1 MHDPPQTPARA
12 GETKRSCC
20 SAQRIAL
27 APQMDDARNDLIQD
41 LLYSQGATK
50 LGFVA
55 GAGHPSERL
64 PLRRT
69 LLTASEP

>member
-1 MHDPPQTPARA
+1 
-12 GETKRSCC
+12 
-20 SAQRIAL
+20 
-27 APQMDDARNDLIQD
+27 MDDARNDLIQD